1 MCKQIVGV
9 QAPIIIL
16 KIHVEITQTDKKK
29 GSSYE
34 SAILSSDIYPKDFIS
49 YYRDIYSFIFTT
61 VLFTI
66 ARSHK

>member
-1 MCKQIVGV
+1 MHKQIVVV

-29 GSSYE
+29 SSSYE
-34 SAILSSDIYPKDFIS
+34 PAILSSDIYPKDFIS
-49 YYRDIYSFIFTT
+49 YYRGIYSFIFTT

>member
-1 MCKQIVGV
+1 MRKQIVGV

-16 KIHVEITQTDKKK
+16 KIHVEITQTDKN